1 MISTFLNTV
10 NARLGR
16 YFPEQR
22 IYLKTE
28 SDMRYVRLTPFAQ
41 ISATTI
47 LAFLFLWLLFSTT
60 IVLIEATQSSGERDQ
75 SGRQQRLFEQRLS
88 ALSQDLNLR
97 TNEAVSA
104 QKRFNKALAQVSQM
118 QTNLLASDDQLREFE
133 TGIDVIQNTLRR
145 AIKERDAARAETK
158 DIKAK
163 VKGPKGVKRSIQ
175 EIADDAQDSLYYMAE
190 ALESAALNTGT
201 LENEI
206 ASAEEM
212 IANLEHVQAG
222 TNLRNELI
230 LARLEEAVELSTEPL
245 RNMFSAV
252 GLDADV
258 LLDQVRDGY
267 LGQGGPLI
275 SPALEKL
282 GDTQDGLIN
291 RAQLIVNGFDTLN
304 LYAIAIQNIP
314 FGIPLQNKYRLTSSF
329 GIRTD
334 PKEGGKRMHEGTD
347 FASGYGAPI
356 YAPADGNII
365 YANWESGYGR
375 LIKISHKFGIET
387 RYGHLSQLRVKVG
400 QKVSRGERIGD
411 MGNSGRSTGTH
422 LHYEVRMNGT
432 PVNPMTFIRAAKNVF

>member
-1 MISTFLNTV
+1 MISKFFNMV
-10 NARLGR
+10 NERLGR
-16 YFPEQR
+16 YFPEKR

-41 ISATTI
+41 ISATAI

-75 SGRQQRLFEQRLS
+75 SDRQEQFFGQRLS
-88 ALSQDLNLR
+88 ALSQDRNLR
-97 TNEAVSA
+97 ANEAISA
-104 QKRFNKALAQVSQM
+104 QKQFNNALVHISQM
-118 QTNLLASDDQLREFE
+118 QTTFFASENQLRDLE
-133 TGIDVIQNTLRR
+133 TSIDILQNTLRR

-163 VKGPKGVKRSIQ
+163 LKGPKGFKRSIQ

-190 ALESAALNTGT
+190 ALENAALNAGI
-201 LENEI
+201 LEDKI

-212 IANLEHVQAG
+212 IANLEHIQAG

-230 LARLEEAVELSTEPL
+230 FARLEEAIELSTEPL

-258 LLDQVRDGY
+258 LLDKVRDEY

-291 RAQLIVNGFDTLN
+291 RAQLIVNGFDALN

-347 FASGYGAPI
+347 FASSYGTPL
-356 YAPADGNII
+356 YAPADGII
-365 YANWESGYGR
+365 IHANWESGYGR

-387 RYGHLSQLRVKVG
+387 RYGHLSQLRVKNG

-422 LHYEVRMNGT
+422 LHYEVRLNGK

>member
-1 MISTFLNTV
+1 
-10 NARLGR
+10 
-16 YFPEQR
+16 
-22 IYLKTE
+22 
-28 SDMRYVRLTPFAQ
+28 MRYVRLTPFAQ
-41 ISATTI
+41 ISATAI

-88 ALSQDLNLR
+88 ALSQDLHLR

-118 QTNLLASDDQLREFE
+118 QTTLLASDDQLRELE
-133 TGIDVIQNTLRR
+133 TGIDVLQNTLRR

-201 LENEI
+201 LEDEI

-304 LYAIAIQNIP
+304 LYAIAIKNIP

-347 FASGYGAPI
+347 FASGYGAPL
-356 YAPADGNII
+356 YAPADGIII

-422 LHYEVRMNGT
+422 LHYEVRMNGK